1 MIITTTPSVEGY
13 TITSYLGVVAADVIL
28 GANVIRDVLA
38 SIRDFFGGRSGSYEK
53 VFADARRQALSEIT
67 AQAETLH
74 ADAIVGLD
82 LDYEV
87 IGKGGS
93 MLLVSVSG
101 TAVLLR

>member
-1 MIITTTPSVEGY
+1 MIITTTPSVEGH
-13 TITSYLGVVAADVIL
+13 TITSYLGVVASDVIL
-28 GANVIRDVLA
+28 GANVVRDFLA
-38 SIRDFFGGRSGSYEK
+38 SMRDFFGGRSAAYEK
-53 VFADARRQALSEIT
+53 VFADARRQALDEI
-67 AQAETLH
+67 ASQAETLH

-82 LDYEV
+82 FDYEV